1 MKNEDLVGVWRERGR
16 ARSRARARA
25 RRPPGLR
32 FSWPFRSPI
41 ETTLS
46 IRPAPRKAID
56 PGCTRDVQGA
66 EYRLWGWGV
75 AVVRADVRGRLAGAA
90 SAAMLL
96 LAACT
101 HDPYVNATN
110 TTPSGEWRIERQI
123 DRVTGAPISSVLLM

>member
-41 ETTLS
+41 EARLS
-46 IRPAPRKAID
+46 IRPAPRKTID
-56 PGCTRDVQGA
+56 PGCTRGVQGA
-66 EYRLWGWGV
+66 EYRLWGCGV
-75 AVVRADVRGRLAGAA
+75 AVVCTDVRGRLAGAA
-90 SAAMLL
+90 SSNIAA

-110 TTPSGEWRIERQI
+110 T
-123 DRVTGAPISSVLLM
+123 